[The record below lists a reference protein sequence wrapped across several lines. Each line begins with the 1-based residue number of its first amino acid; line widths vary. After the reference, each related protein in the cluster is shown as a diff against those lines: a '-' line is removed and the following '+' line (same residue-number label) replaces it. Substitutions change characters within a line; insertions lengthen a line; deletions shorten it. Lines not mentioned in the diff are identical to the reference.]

1 MSDGREI
8 HRDASKFKLAN
19 ALIQE
24 DDENGPLARQA
35 WEGAEDEDYGPPAR
49 QAREGAD

>member
-1 MSDGREI
+1 VSDGKEI

-24 DDENGPLARQA
+24 DDENGPSAKEANFKKRK
-35 WEGAEDEDYGPPAR
+35 EMKKIR
-49 QAREGAD
+49 KIKK